1 MEVTMLRADV
11 QEDHETTMARF
22 LNRLRP
28 YKAETL
34 ELQPYVEIGEMVNK
48 TVKIEQRLKTR
59 GQP

>member
-1 MEVTMLRADV
+1 MLRADV

-22 LNRLRP
+22 FNRLRP
-28 YKAETL
+28 SIAERL
-34 ELQPYVEIGEMVNK
+34 QLQPYVEIGEMVNK